1 MNRKGSELSKTM
13 LENHLFSRHFEI
25 DDNTE
30 IKIENWRF
38 LGSDGIKIPLAAV
51 DASLLTIGTN
61 NGQPV
66 EAMRAA
72 VVVKHPDVC
81 PQVIRLGPYLRVND
95 SSDETMIKLENFAK
109 RLALRQISG
118 GIILLDG
125 CTLPHSQN
133 SEESVFDVKLCN
145 NLIISIKKRFM
156 MSSVLPDINGI
167 KDKLVAKV
175 KNESSSYLLKIGN
188 EPITLKADIYPNV
201 NIKDFTCA
209 LNNLIKSDE
218 IYMSYPNTLRLAH
231 MYSKILPTETLAIQ
245 RIALRSKGLVISP
258 NISDRKVILGAMWS

>member
-1 MNRKGSELSKTM
+1 MYKTV
-13 LENHLFSRHFEI
+13 LENHLFDRHFEI
-25 DDNTE
+25 NSNAE
-30 IKIENWRF
+30 IKIEDWRF
-38 LGSDGIKIPLAAV
+38 LGSVGMKIPLAAV
-51 DASLLTIGTN
+51 DASLLTLGTN

-72 VVVKHPDVC
+72 VVVKQPDVC
-81 PQVIRLGPYLRVND
+81 TQVIRLGPYLRVDD
-95 SSDETMIKLENFAK
+95 SSNEKMIQLENFAK

-118 GIILLDG
+118 GIVLLDG

-133 SEESVFDVKLCN
+133 SEEYILGANLCN
-145 NLIISIKKRFM
+145 NLIISIKKRLM
-156 MSSVLPDINGI
+156 MSSVLPDINDV

-188 EPITLKADIYPNV
+188 EPITLKADIYPHV
-201 NIKDFTCA
+201 NITDFACA
-209 LNNLIKSDE
+209 LSNLIKSDE

-245 RIALRSKGLVISP
+245 RIALRKKGLVISP
-258 NISDRKVILGAMWS
+258 NISDRKVILGTMWS